1 MQFQADRLTILGV
14 KTTSKDRWRQVLSE
28 AKRIEVK
35 HLATL
40 EPGISENQTDEMR
53 DKSLRLVVPVAIQ
66 STYRESQRAWL
77 LSVRDFIT
85 LVRARDGLAMT

>member
-1 MQFQADRLTILGV
+1 M
-14 KTTSKDRWRQVLSE
+14 SE